1 MCSLQCKQG
10 YETQFTNSCS
20 FVSMETRVCPGV
32 HVHVALFPGLPT
44 VQFVVCKNGGGRP
57 GPFYHM
63 NDVSVYL
70 GGQRGSNTFCRGVQ
84 THFAE
89 GSNTF
94 CRGVQTHFAEGSE
107 HILQRGL
114 NTFWTRSGIFFTS
127 WTFKTWHLGQKLQD
141 KASNSFLDGD
151 SSPP

>member
-20 FVSMETRVCPGV
+20 FVSMETRVRHGV

-57 GPFYHM
+57 DPFYIYHM

-70 GGQRGSNTFCRGVQ
+70 GTCRQRG
-84 THFAE
+84 E
-89 GSNTF
+89 GSPIEERAWSSGELINPFTPVALDYITI
-94 CRGVQTHFAEGSE
+94 VQQSDIVKMTLVHVYV
-107 HILQRGL
+107 QK
-114 NTFWTRSGIFFTS
+114 FT
-127 WTFKTWHLGQKLQD
+127 KTWHWQICCHGFMV
-141 KASNSFLDGD
+141 NSFTALN
-151 SSPP
+151 PCHYL